1 MKPAKTFAEI
11 ALAYHDAIHAARRA
25 SVDAEPEAQLTTPV
39 GELLKAV
46 AQHAGLGEIE
56 PIREARLVGVR
67 PDLAIAHVYKGN
79 RRLQGYVELK
89 KPELPVDTS
98 LWSGRNLI
106 QWDKLKLQAE
116 VLIICNGRSARLY
129 LNGEPVGEDATL
141 PYQNP
146 QAWDAGGLMTL
157 LRRFLEAKPRPITSV
172 PELSRRLALRTAELR
187 DRLLTL
193 LDDKTTDE
201 AGELARSAY
210 GAWKQYIHPHASA
223 KDFADGISQVVAYG
237 MVLAVLTGSQVDKDD
252 DGIVSVHEAQSAIR
266 EQSPV
271 MAAAFAP
278 LLDQPALHDAVRVEL
293 GALETLLS
301 AVNAEK
307 IRESRDVRGEP
318 WMYFYEDFLS
328 VYDPEER
335 KQAGVYYTPTAVV
348 NAMVK
353 MVEHLLIERFDLRL
367 GFADP
372 KVVTLD
378 PATGTGTF
386 PLAVLDA
393 AAARAKLV
401 RGKAGPLQAGEHLSK
416 NLIGF
421 ELLPGPYAVAH
432 LRLSERLREIT
443 KTNLPVQVVL
453 TDTLED
459 PVGAET
465 QMFLFGDGRVLAQEQ
480 NRAKRIKA
488 ERKVTVVIGNPP
500 YRRVK
505 GDIEGRGSGGW
516 VLTGPVPGRK
526 KGGSLFGDLR
536 LIAQKH
542 GHGVHFKNA
551 YNLYVYFWRWSLWK
565 AFEAHGEG
573 PGVVALITGASWLTG
588 HAFGGLRQ
596 LARELADELWVIDLG
611 GDNRGANPEENVFAI
626 ETPVAVV
633 VLVRNGKSNP
643 KQLAP
648 VHYRRVSG
656 TTAEKLA
663 AMERV
668 TQQEDPLDQ
677 GWIDVNG
684 EAISSFVPA
693 AEDPLWKMI
702 IPIDDLFP
710 WSHPGMEF
718 QRTWAISEDKS
729 VLSERWKSL
738 MNSKN
743 RARDFVE
750 NPNRNISANYEPL
763 FAEEGARPTIAAEP
777 QHSET
782 PRIERYGYRAFQ
794 RHWCLADN
802 RLCARARVPLWHSIS
817 SNQLFLTSLLTGQTS
832 AGPLIVVSAHV
843 PDKHYFRGS
852 YGGKDVMPLYRDA
865 KAEEPNIT
873 RGLLTKLG
881 RQLSRPAPKPEA
893 LAAYVYAVLSSPRYQ
908 ERFAEALKT
917 PGPRVPMTA
926 DAALW
931 DEAVALGT
939 WLLWLHTYAERLQ
952 DKAKGRGRYV
962 PFVPGLDWQ
971 EPVRT
976 MPETPKDLHYD
987 AETQVLSVGD
997 GRVGGVAPE
1006 VWEFTVSGMPV
1017 VKKWL
1022 AYRTQKGAGKA
1033 TSSESA
1039 LDHIRPTAWADEWND
1054 ELLEL
1059 LRVLTLTVEK
1069 HAEQASLVD
1078 RICDGP
1084 LIPASE
1090 LPKPKDTERKP
1101 PKGE

>member
-67 PDLAIAHVYKGN
+67 PDLAIAHVSRGN

-141 PYQNP
+141 PYQDP

-237 MVLAVLTGSQVDKDD
+237 MVLAVLTGSQVDKDN

-393 AAARAKLV
+393 AAARAKRV

-526 KGGSLFGDLR
+526 GASSLFGDILDVAR
-536 LIAQKH
+536 KYTIFSHHAAL
-542 GHGVHFKNA
+542 
-551 YNLYVYFWRWSLWK
+551 YNLYVYFWRWAIWK
-565 AFEAHGEG
+565 AFEAHGDQ
-573 PGVVALITGASWLTG
+573 PAVVSFITASSWLTG
-588 HAFGGLRQ
+588 PGFVGLRK
-596 LARELADELWVIDLG
+596 LVRELADSVWVIDLG
-611 GDNRGANPEENVFAI
+611 GDNRGASPEENVFAI

-633 VLVRNGKSNP
+633 TLVRDGVTNKKKP
-643 KQLAP
+643 AD
-648 VHYRRVSG
+648 VFYRRVAGNQS
-656 TTAEKLA
+656 EKLA
-663 AMERV
+663 FMDSLATQENPMENGWELV
-668 TQQEDPLDQ
+668 GQEWMSPLSPNA
-677 GWIDVNG
+677 GG
-684 EAISSFVPA
+684 E
-693 AEDPLWKMI
+693 LWTSM
-702 IPIDDLFP
+702 PSLMDLFP
-710 WSHPGMEF
+710 WQQPGCMYS
-718 QRTWAISEDKS
+718 RLWPISPMKS
-729 VLSERWKSL
+729 SLQDRWSC
-738 MNSKN
+738 
-743 RARDFVE
+743 FV
-750 NPNRNISANYEPL
+750 R
-763 FAEEGARPTIAAEP
+763 AEP
-777 QHSET
+777 QQRPFLYQT
-782 PRIERYGYRAFQ
+782 PNHGRTIYTQVGSLPRLADLAADAPTPEIVRFGYRSFDRQWAFNDA
-794 RHWCLADN
+794 RLAKTESPSLWYCWSG
-802 RLCARARVPLWHSIS
+802 RQVYLCAA
-817 SNQLFLTSLLTGQTS
+817 TSKQVS
-832 AGPLIVVSAHV
+832 AGPVSTVSAYV
-843 PDKHYFRGS
+843 PDKDYFRGS
-852 YGGKDVMPLYRDA
+852 FGGKDVIPLFRDV
-865 KAEEPNIT
+865 ECENPNIT
-873 RGLLTKLG
+873 RGLLSRLG
-881 RQLSRPAPKPEA
+881 RSLGRPSPTPEA

-1006 VWEFTVSGMPV
+1006 VWEFSVSGMPV

-1022 AYRTQKGAGKA
+1022 AYRTQKGAGRA
-1033 TSSESA
+1033 ASSDNP

>member
-1 MKPAKTFAEI
+1 
-11 ALAYHDAIHAARRA
+11 
-25 SVDAEPEAQLTTPV
+25 
-39 GELLKAV
+39 
-46 AQHAGLGEIE
+46 
-56 PIREARLVGVR
+56 
-67 PDLAIAHVYKGN
+67 
-79 RRLQGYVELK
+79 
-89 KPELPVDTS
+89 
-98 LWSGRNLI
+98 
-106 QWDKLKLQAE
+106 
-116 VLIICNGRSARLY
+116 
-129 LNGEPVGEDATL
+129 VGEDATL
-141 PYQNP
+141 PYQDP

-526 KGGSLFGDLR
+526 GASSLFGDILDVAR
-536 LIAQKH
+536 KYTIFSHHAAL
-542 GHGVHFKNA
+542 
-551 YNLYVYFWRWSLWK
+551 YNLYVYFWRWAIWK
-565 AFEAHGEG
+565 AFEAHGDQ
-573 PGVVALITGASWLTG
+573 PAVVSFITASSWLTG
-588 HAFGGLRQ
+588 PGFVGLRK
-596 LARELADELWVIDLG
+596 LVRELADSVWVIDLG
-611 GDNRGANPEENVFAI
+611 GDNRGASPEENVFAI

-633 VLVRNGKSNP
+633 TLVRDGVTNKKKP
-643 KQLAP
+643 AD
-648 VHYRRVSG
+648 VFYRRVAGNQS
-656 TTAEKLA
+656 EKLA
-663 AMERV
+663 FMDSLATQENPMENGWELV
-668 TQQEDPLDQ
+668 GQEWMSPLSPNA
-677 GWIDVNG
+677 GG
-684 EAISSFVPA
+684 E
-693 AEDPLWKMI
+693 LWTSM
-702 IPIDDLFP
+702 PSLMDLF
-710 WSHPGMEF
+710 M
-718 QRTWAISEDKS
+718 
-729 VLSERWKSL
+729 
-738 MNSKN
+738 
-743 RARDFVE
+743 
-750 NPNRNISANYEPL
+750 
-763 FAEEGARPTIAAEP
+763 
-777 QHSET
+777 
-782 PRIERYGYRAFQ
+782 
-794 RHWCLADN
+794 C
-802 RLCARARVPLWHSIS
+802 
-817 SNQLFLTSLLTGQTS
+817 LTSITS
-832 AGPLIVVSAHV
+832 VVL
-843 PDKHYFRGS
+843 
-852 YGGKDVMPLYRDA
+852 GGKDVIPLYRDA

-873 RGLLTKLG
+873 RGLLPKLG

-1006 VWEFTVSGMPV
+1006 VWDFEVSGMPV

-1022 AYRTQKGAGKA
+1022 AYRTQKGAGRA
-1033 TSSESA
+1033 ASSDNP